1 MVAAKVLRALV
12 KNKNLRG
19 LKDDAD
25 IRMAKKEAAEEEALE
40 ALSPTAREKAMSDKA
55 KARQRKK
62 LQKKRKLKIN
72 QILIK
77 ILQELKEWH

>member
-25 IRMAKKEAAEEEALE
+25 IRMAKKEAAEDEALE
-40 ALSPTAREKAMSDKA
+40 ALSNSKGKSYVKDKA
-55 KARQRKK
+55 KARQRKRNW
-62 LQKKRKLKIN
+62 KKSAS
-72 QILIK
+72 
-77 ILQELKEWH
+77 